1 MNILTDFKQD
11 VNTQKPIPGS
21 YEWWYFDAQSIDGY
35 SIVIIFYEGNPFS
48 KRYIKAIAEG
58 KDNLA
63 ALFPAVSI
71 SLYKDGKPL
80 FYAFEEFTVD
90 ECSFSAEQPQGNAGK
105 NRFEGEKNGDQIV
118 YRIKL
123 NQSVANGDS
132 LKGTLEFRSADQTY
146 QLNEN
151 DEANTNS
158 AHRWN
163 LIQPKANVTGK
174 LKLSG
179 SLNENISFNGT
190 GYHDHNFGSE
200 PMKDTFDEW
209 YWGRYHFDDAV
220 LIYYLMRVNNEWDK
234 KAWLL
239 SETGD
244 ARVIPDDGIRFNHN
258 QLSLFALS
266 SARVLKFEDG
276 DFKAHLQLDRLTD
289 KGPFYQRFEGRII
302 ATIGDKPQQSR
313 GISEYIK
320 PKRIYKKLFWPLV
333 DMRIKYPGKAHWVQ
347 KSKTLYKW
355 TW

>member
-35 SIVIIFYEGNPFS
+35 SIVVIFYEGNPFS

-58 KDNLA
+58 KHNLA
-63 ALFPAVSI
+63 SHFPAVSI
-71 SLYKDGKPL
+71 SLYKDGRPL
-80 FYAFEEFTVD
+80 FYAFEEFTD
-90 ECSFSAEQPQGNAGK
+90 DKCSFSAKNPQGNAGK
-105 NRFEGEKNGDQIV
+105 NLFTGKKDGGNLV
-118 YRIKL
+118 YRVDL
-123 NQSVANGDS
+123 NQAVANGDS
-132 LKGTLEFRSADQTY
+132 VKGTLEFRSVDISF
-146 QLNEN
+146 QLNGKDKGN
-151 DEANTNS
+151 ADS

-163 LIQPKANVTGK
+163 LIQPKATVTGE
-174 LKLSG
+174 LQLSG
-179 SLNENISFNGT
+179 SLAENIPFKGT

-209 YWGRYHFDDAV
+209 YWGRYHLGNAT
-220 LIYYLMRVNNEWDK
+220 LIYYLMRVNNNWEK

-239 SETGD
+239 SEVGEV
-244 ARVIPDDGIRFNHN
+244 RYIPDDGITFDQN

-266 SARVLKFEDG
+266 SARVLKFENG
-276 DFKAHLQLDRLTD
+276 DFNAHLQLDRLTD
-289 KGPFYQRFEGRII
+289 NGPFYQRFEGRII
-302 ATIGDKPQQSR
+302 ATIGDKAVQSR

-333 DMRIKYPGKAHWVQ
+333 DMRIKYPGRAHWVQ

>member
-11 VNTQKPIPGS
+11 VNTQKPVPGS

-35 SIVIIFYEGNPFS
+35 SIVVIFYEGNPFS

-58 KDNLA
+58 KNNLA
-63 ALFPAVSI
+63 AHFPALSI
-71 SLYKDGKPL
+71 SLYKDGRPL
-80 FYAFEEFTVD
+80 FYAFEEFTAD
-90 ECSFSAEQPQGNAGK
+90 ECSFSTETPGGNAGR
-105 NRFEGEKNGDQIV
+105 NRFEGEKDGNNLV
-118 YRIKL
+118 YRVEL
-123 NQSVANGDS
+123 NQAVANGDS
-132 LKGTLEFRSADQTY
+132 IKGVLEFRSADQAY
-146 QLNEN
+146 QMNEN
-151 DEANTNS
+151 DGDNTES

-163 LIQPKANVTGK
+163 LIQPKAAVTGE

-179 SLNENISFNGT
+179 SSAESISFDGS

-209 YWGRYHFDDAV
+209 YWGRYHLGNV
-220 LIYYLMRVNNEWDK
+220 TLIYYLMRVNNAWEK

-244 ARVIPDDGIRFNHN
+244 VRAMPHDGITLD
-258 QLSLFALS
+258 QSELSLFALS

-276 DFKAHLQLDRLTD
+276 NFNAHLQLDRLTD
-289 KGPFYQRFEGRII
+289 NGPFYQRFEGRII
-302 ATIGDKPQQSR
+302 ATIGNKPRQSR

-320 PKRIYKKLFWPLV
+320 PKRIYNKLFWPLV
-333 DMRIKYPGKAHWVQ
+333 DMRIKYPGRAHWVQ
-347 KSKTLYKW
+347 RSKTLYKW